1 MAYTESGLS
10 FSCVQ
15 FIASDKLPT
24 HVRRFVEIGALSLT
38 TVSCGGVCNVALQIM
53 IDEMQGQDI
62 GCVGPN
68 DPSCPRSSTNEIIL
82 HVE

>member
-1 MAYTESGLS
+1 MAYTETGLS

-24 HVRRFVEIGALSLT
+24 HVKRFVEIGALSLT
-38 TVSCGGVCNVALQIM
+38 TVGCGGVCNVALQIM
-53 IDEMQGQDI
+53 TDEMQGQDI

-68 DPSCPRSSTNEIIL
+68 NSSCPRTNTDEIVF